1 MPILD
6 RLELGHRLRN
16 LRGEMAK
23 ALAHESGTGHPEPLP
38 GSGRPGGRAVEADAG
53 EPLDFLAGALEGGS
67 LAAFE
72 EYARWKSRVL
82 ESRALSAGEVVR
94 DFENM
99 EAWLGTR
106 LPPTEQQLVAQ
117 ALRAGA
123 QAAARA
129 DAGHSGV
136 RTGPSP
142 LQAVQERFLQVILKG
157 DRREATRLSLEAL
170 KEGHSIPD
178 LYIEVFQ
185 ESQYELG
192 RLWESNR
199 ITVAEEHMATA
210 VTQSVLARLYP
221 FIEPASPPKGK
232 MVVTG
237 VEGEMHQIGAHMVS
251 DLFEA
256 RGWSVCFL
264 GTNVPRVGVIQ
275 ALAEHDADLL
285 GISATM
291 LFSVPNVVELVHAVR
306 QEFGD
311 VRPRILV
318 GGATFRLSP
327 RLAGELGVESF
338 VGDLRQI
345 RDLG

>member
-1 MPILD
+1 MEAMPILD

-16 LRGEMAK
+16 LRGEMTQAVSEE
-23 ALAHESGTGHPEPLP
+23 LCTRRPERFSGPRKPTRQAWAE
-38 GSGRPGGRAVEADAG
+38 EAG
-53 EPLDFLAGALEGGS
+53 EHLDFLAGALEGGS

-72 EYARWKSRVL
+72 EYARWRSRVL
-82 ESRALSAGEVVR
+82 ISRAHSAGDLVE
-94 DFENM
+94 DFEEM

-106 LPPTEQQLVAQ
+106 LEPAEQDLVVQ

-123 QAAARA
+123 QAAGDLGVSPARPA
-129 DAGHSGV
+129 PT
-136 RTGPSP
+136 R
-142 LQAVQERFLQVILKG
+142 LREIQERFLSTILKG
-157 DRREATRLSLEAL
+157 DRREATGLALEAL
-170 KEGHSIPD
+170 QEGHSIPD

-185 ESQYELG
+185 EAQYELG

-221 FIEPASPPKGK
+221 YIESVRPPLGNL
-232 MVVTG
+232 VVTG
-237 VEGEMHQIGAHMVS
+237 VEGEMHQIGGHMVS

-256 RGWSVCFL
+256 RGWDVRFL
-264 GTNVPRVGVIQ
+264 GTNVPRDGVLQ

-306 QEFGD
+306 QRFGPT
-311 VRPRILV
+311 RPRILV
-318 GGATFRLSP
+318 GGATFRLAP
-327 RLAGELGVESF
+327 RLAGELGVESC
-338 VGDLRQI
+338 VGDLRQ
-345 RDLG
+345 L

>member
-1 MPILD
+1 MDSLPILD

-16 LRGEMAK
+16 LRPE
-23 ALAHESGTGHPEPLP
+23 LARTLAERWRARHQDPSPESGEPV
-38 GSGRPGGRAVEADAG
+38 SRAFDEDAG
-53 EPLDFLAGALEGGS
+53 ELLDFLAGAVEGGS

-82 ESRALSAGEVVR
+82 VSRALSTTDLVQ
-94 DFENM
+94 DFQDM

-106 LPPTEQQLVAQ
+106 LPPIQKEAVTR
-117 ALRAGA
+117 ALRAGV
-123 QAAARA
+123 QAASEA
-129 DAGHSGV
+129 
-136 RTGPSP
+136 RTGGPGIPAARSP
-142 LQAVQERFLQVILKG
+142 LQAVQERFLRVILQG

-170 KEGHSIPD
+170 QEGHSIPD

-221 FIEPASPPKGK
+221 YIEPARPPLGNL
-232 MVVTG
+232 VITG
-237 VEGEMHQIGAHMVS
+237 VEGEMHQIGGHMVS

-256 RGWSVCFL
+256 RGWDVRFL
-264 GTNVPRVGVIQ
+264 GTNVPRDGVLQ
-275 ALAEHDADLL
+275 ALEEHQADLL

-306 QEFGD
+306 QRFGPT
-311 VRPRILV
+311 RPRILV
-318 GGATFRLSP
+318 GGATFRLAP
-327 RLAGELGVESF
+327 RLAGELGVESC
-338 VGDLRQI
+338 VGDLRQ
-345 RDLG
+345 L

>member
-1 MPILD
+1 MDSLPILD

-16 LRGEMAK
+16 LRTD
-23 ALAHESGTGHPEPLP
+23 LAGMLAERSRTRPGDPPGHPEVPDP
-38 GSGRPGGRAVEADAG
+38 RAFDQDAN
-53 EPLDFLAGALEGGS
+53 EHLDFLAGAVEGGS

-82 ESRALSAGEVVR
+82 VSRALSTTDLVQ
-94 DFENM
+94 DFQDM

-106 LPPTEQQLVAQ
+106 LPPIQKEAVTR
-117 ALRAGA
+117 ALRAGV
-123 QAAARA
+123 QAASEA
-129 DAGHSGV
+129 
-136 RTGPSP
+136 RTGGPGIPAARSP
-142 LQAVQERFLQVILKG
+142 LQAVQERFLRVILQG

-170 KEGHSIPD
+170 QEGHSIPD
-178 LYIEVFQ
+178 LSIEVFQ

-221 FIEPASPPKGK
+221 YIEPARPPLGNL
-232 MVVTG
+232 VITG
-237 VEGEMHQIGAHMVS
+237 VEGEMHQIGGHMVS

-256 RGWSVCFL
+256 RGWDVRFL
-264 GTNVPRVGVIQ
+264 GTNVPRDGVLQ
-275 ALAEHDADLL
+275 ALEEHQADLL

-306 QEFGD
+306 QRFGPT
-311 VRPRILV
+311 RPRILV
-318 GGATFRLSP
+318 GGATFRLAP
-327 RLAGELGVESF
+327 RLAGELGVESC
-338 VGDLRQI
+338 VGDLRE
-345 RDLG
+345 L